1 MDSCKKSLEKQN
13 PEILKGIKAI
23 QHTIIK
29 RIRNNGTR
37 GEFDKEDKD
46 IENER
51 RNLQKSFL
59 SKSISFQVNID

>member
-51 RNLQKSFL
+51 RNLQKSL
-59 SKSISFQVNID
+59 RK